1 MKFLEKLKHSFH
13 SSNRWKHFIA
23 CLIGSLLLGFGF
35 ALGAGIALEYKDYKH
50 SKNFDVVDLMYSL
63 LGGLLGALLKL
74 WIGH

>member
-1 MKFLEKLKHSFH
+1 MKFFEKLKHSLL

-35 ALGAGIALEYKDYKH
+35 ALGAGIALEYKDFKYTK
-50 SKNFDVVDLMYSL
+50 SWDIIDLAYSL

>member
-1 MKFLEKLKHSFH
+1 MKFFEKLKHSLL

-35 ALGAGIALEYKDYKH
+35 ALGAGIALEYKDFKYTK
-50 SKNFDVVDLMYSL
+50 SWDIIDLAYSL
-63 LGGLLGALLKL
+63 LGGLLGALLNL